1 MPSTHRRNRLL
12 LFAFLILTSLGLG
25 AQNKPV
31 TIKVENTP
39 VSTVLA
45 QIVKQ
50 TGYLFV
56 YEETDIDTA
65 RKVTLDVKDAPTHQV
80 LHSIFPSSTTV
91 KWSFKGHNITLT
103 TKKHKKN
110 TKTEKKTGKR
120 TISGSVKDGKDGEP
134 LIGAVVRVQGGDRS
148 EAALVDVDGNFTINI
163 DDSDGRKPVL
173 EVSYVGYKPREVPVG
188 GMTSIDIDMTGAQ
201 NTLDE
206 VIVVGSGT
214 QKKVSV
220 TGAISTVSGLDLK
233 TPSTTLSR
241 AIGGRIAGV
250 ITKQTSGEPGTG
262 SEFYIR
268 GISTFGG
275 KTTPLILLDDVEINA
290 SDLDFIPAE
299 NIESFTVLKDASATA
314 IYGAR
319 GANGVMIVTTKGG
332 EFNSKTKINVNVEN
346 TFNFINKVPEFIGAV
361 DFMNFYNDVARFRD
375 RGQQYS
381 QVAIDRTASKVNPYL
396 YPDVNWTKEM
406 LRDWCMRQ
414 RANLNVSGGG
424 SKAKYYMSLE
434 FTHENGLQKSEKNY
448 SWDNNQQIYNY
459 TFQNNIS
466 YKLTPTTNVSLNMN
480 TQIRQLSHPDF
491 ATETVIGWVG
501 KKANPVDF
509 PVYYPNGPDGS
520 IRYASRR
527 ISSGFLDNPKQMMNS
542 SFYEENSNTVN
553 AVLKIDQDLSFIT
566 KGLKINAWVNWKNYS
581 KDYVQKKMYP
591 YIYYMPVDDATD
603 PTAPFE
609 PIVQNPDANQFVSI
623 AGNHPSGDRTF
634 ELQANVNYARR
645 FGKHDFTAM
654 AMYRMREY
662 RSSHFSSASASVY
675 PKRNQGI
682 SGRLTYNYDYRY
694 LLEFNFGYNGTE
706 RLHKSHRFGFFPA
719 ASIGWVV
726 SGEKFWEPL
735 AKTITHLK
743 LRGSYGLVGS
753 DDLASPNGTYFL
765 YQDLIYHDNLNFWN
779 WYSGDGDN
787 SYTGGG
793 PLLRYYALT
802 DVVWEKSKKLDIGLD
817 MTLWGK
823 LNLTLEYFREDRYDI
838 FMERESWPWSLGYGM
853 AIPWGNIGKAL
864 NQGFEASIN
873 LNHALSKDLSFSF
886 QANFTYAQNKYVYKD
901 EPSYQ
906 YPWKR
911 VTGEPLDGYRI
922 EGYIAEGLFR
932 SQEEID
938 NSPVQQVGTSPVK
951 VGDIKYRDLNGD
963 GKVNAD
969 DRTMISKYGKNP
981 RLMYGFGGTVNWK
994 KWDFGFFFTGTGCR
1008 TISIADKVDPGQ
1020 ATNGQNLNVFKWVY
1034 NNYFD
1039 PDKGN
1044 FDAAYPLPGLTSVDI
1059 SNNTVNSTYWLRN
1072 ASYLRLRN
1080 LELGWSFKYGRIY
1093 VNGVDLLCFSKFK
1106 LWDPELDGPY
1116 KYPLQKSVNVGV
1128 QFNL

>member
-1 MPSTHRRNRLL
+1 MPQIIRKTRFL
-12 LFAFLILTSLGLG
+12 LFAFLILASTGLR
-25 AQNKPV
+25 AQNKTV
-31 TIKVENTP
+31 TIKVDNVP
-39 VSTVLA
+39 VSSVLA

-56 YEETDIDTA
+56 YEEADIDTN
-65 RKVTLDVKDAPTHQV
+65 RKVSLDVKDVPTNQV
-80 LHSIFPSSTTV
+80 LKTIFPPSSLV
-91 KWSFKGHNITLT
+91 KWSLKDHNITLAS
-103 TKKHKKN
+103 KKKKSAP
-110 TKTEKKTGKR
+110 KKEQQGGKR
-120 TISGSVKDGKDGEP
+120 TITGSVKDGKDGEP
-134 LIGAVVRVQGGDRS
+134 LIGAVVSVQGGERNQS
-148 EAALVDVDGNFTINI
+148 ALVDVDGNFSITV
-163 DDSDGRKPVL
+163 DDSNGKKPVL
-173 EVSYVGYKPREVPVG
+173 EVTYVGYNKREVPVG
-188 GMTSIDIDMTGAQ
+188 GISSIDIDMTGAS

-214 QKKVSV
+214 QKKISV
-220 TGAISTVSGLDLK
+220 TGSISTVTGLDLK

-241 AIGGRIAGV
+241 TIGGRIAGV

-275 KTTPLILLDDVEINA
+275 TPTPLILLDDVEITA
-290 SDLDFIPAE
+290 TDLDFIPAE

-319 GANGVMIVTTKGG
+319 GANGVMIITTKGG

-346 TFNFINKVPEFIGAV
+346 SFNFINQAPEFVGAV
-361 DFMNFYNDVARFRD
+361 DFMNFYNKASAYRD

-381 QVAIDRTASKVNPYL
+381 EIAIQRTADRVNPYL
-396 YPDVNWTKEM
+396 YPDVNWTKEL

-434 FTHENGLQKSEKNY
+434 FQHENGLQKTERHY
-448 SWDNNQQIYNY
+448 SWNNNQQLYNY

-480 TQIRQLSHPDF
+480 TQIRQQSHPNYLS
-491 ATETVIGWVG
+491 ETTIRWIGLN
-501 KKANPVDF
+501 ANPVDF
-509 PVYYPNGPDGS
+509 PVYYPNGPDGE
-520 IRYASRR
+520 IRYASKRV
-527 ISSGFLDNPKQMMNS
+527 SSGYLTNPKAEMNKS
-542 SFYEENSNTVN
+542 WYQENTNTVN
-553 AVLKIDQDLSFIT
+553 AVLKVDQDLSFIT
-566 KGLKINAWVNWKNYS
+566 KGLKLNAWVNWKNYS
-581 KDYVQKKMYP
+581 KDWVGRYIEP
-591 YIYYMPVDDATD
+591 YIYYMAVDDTTD
-603 PTAPFE
+603 PTMSFE
-609 PIVQNPDANQFVSI
+609 PVIQNPTANQFVVPT
-623 AGNHPSGDRTF
+623 GTHPSGNHTF
-634 ELQANVNYARR
+634 ELQANLNWARR
-645 FGKHDFTAM
+645 FNLHDLTVMF
-654 AMYRMREY
+654 MYRMREY
-662 RSSHFSSASASVY
+662 RGQESAY

-694 LLEFNFGYNGTE
+694 LFEFNFGYNGTE

-726 SGEKFWEPL
+726 SNEAFWEPIR
-735 AKTITHLK
+735 KTVTHLK

-765 YQDLIYHDNLNFWN
+765 YQDLIYHDNLNFWTWN
-779 WYSGDGDN
+779 SGDGDN

-793 PLLRYYALT
+793 PLVRYYALT

-817 MTLWGK
+817 LTLWGK

-838 FMERESWPWSLGYGM
+838 FMERASWPWSLGYGM
-853 AIPWGNIGKAL
+853 AIPWGNVGKAL
-864 NQGFEASIN
+864 NRGFEASGN
-873 LNHALSKDLSFSF
+873 YNYAFNKDLSVSV
-886 QANFTYAQNKYVYKD
+886 QANVTYAQNKYVYKD
-901 EPSYQ
+901 EPNYE

-911 VTGEPLDGYRI
+911 ITGEPLDGYRI
-922 EGYIAEGLFR
+922 MGYISDGLFT

-938 NSPVQQVGTSPVK
+938 NSPVQQVGTSTPR

-963 GKVNAD
+963 GKINSD
-969 DRTMISKYGKNP
+969 DKTMISKYGKNP

-994 KWDFGFFFTGTGCR
+994 AWDFGFFFTGTGCR
-1008 TISIADKVDPGQ
+1008 KICIANTVDPQ
-1020 ATNGQNLNVFKWVY
+1020 QSTKGQNLNVFKWVFD
-1034 NNYFD
+1034 NYFD
-1039 PDKGN
+1039 PEKGN
-1044 FDAAYPLPGLTSVDI
+1044 FDAQYPLPGLSTADI
-1059 SNNTVNSTYWLRN
+1059 SNNTVNSTYWLRD

-1080 LELGWSFKYGRIY
+1080 LELGFTFKYGRVY

-1116 KYPLQKSVNVGV
+1116 KYPLQKSVNVGI

>member
-1 MPSTHRRNRLL
+1 MPQTIRKTRLL
-12 LFAFLILTSLGLG
+12 LVAFLILASTGLK

-31 TIKVENTP
+31 TLKVDNVP
-39 VSTVLA
+39 VSAVLA

-56 YEETDIDTA
+56 YEESDIDTN
-65 RKVTLDVKDAPTHQV
+65 RKVSVDVNNIPTSQV
-80 LHSIFPSSTTV
+80 LHTIFPSGTSV
-91 KWSFKGHNITLT
+91 KWALKGHNITLT
-103 TKKHKKN
+103 SKKRKN
-110 TKTEKKTGKR
+110 AGKSEKKGGKR
-120 TISGSVKDGKDGEP
+120 TITGSVKDGKDGEP
-134 LIGAVVRVQGGDRS
+134 LIGAVVRVQGEDRT
-148 EAALVDVDGNFTINI
+148 AATLVDVDGNFTINI
-163 DDSDGRKPVL
+163 DDSDGKKPVL
-173 EVSYVGYKPREVPVG
+173 EVSYVGYNKREVPVG
-188 GMTSIDIDMTGAQ
+188 GLTSIDIDMTGAS

-220 TGAISTVSGLDLK
+220 TGAISTVSGLELK

-241 AIGGRIAGV
+241 ALGGRIAGV

-275 KTTPLILLDDVEINA
+275 KATPLILLDDVEITA
-290 SDLDFIPAE
+290 TDLDFIPAE

-346 TFNFINKVPEFIGAV
+346 SFNFISNPPKFIGAV

-381 QVAIDRTASKVNPYL
+381 DIAIERTASKVNPYL
-396 YPDVNWTKEM
+396 YPDVNWTKEL

-434 FTHENGLQKSEKNY
+434 FQHENGLQKSDNFY
-448 SWDNNQQIYNY
+448 SWRNNQELYNY

-466 YKLTPTTNVSLNMN
+466 YKLTSSTNVSLNMN
-480 TQIRQLSHPDF
+480 TQIRQQSHPNF
-491 ATETVIGWVG
+491 ASETTIKWIGLN
-501 KKANPVDF
+501 ANPVDF
-509 PVYYPNGPDGS
+509 PVYYPAGEDGKP
-520 IRYASRR
+520 RYASRR
-527 ISSGFLDNPKQMMNS
+527 SGSGFLKNPKAEMNKTW
-542 SFYEENSNTVN
+542 YQENTNTVN
-553 AVLKIDQDLSFIT
+553 AVLKIDQNLDFIT

-581 KDYVQKKMYP
+581 KNWVGREVSP
-591 YIYYMPVDDATD
+591 YIYYMPVDDSID
-603 PTAPFE
+603 PTEPFE
-609 PIVQNPDANQFVSI
+609 PSIQNPDASQFVVLSGTHPT
-623 AGNHPSGDRTF
+623 GNHTF
-634 ELQANVNYARR
+634 EMQANLNWARR

-654 AMYRMREY
+654 VMYRMREY
-662 RSSHFSSASASVY
+662 RGDESVY
-675 PKRNQGI
+675 PKRNQGV
-682 SGRLTYNYDYRY
+682 SGRFTYNYDYRY
-694 LLEFNFGYNGTE
+694 LFECNFGYNGTE

-719 ASIGWVV
+719 VSLGWVV
-726 SGEKFWEPL
+726 SNEAFWEPL
-735 AKTITHLK
+735 RKTVTHLK

-765 YQDLIYHDNLNFWN
+765 YQDLIYHDKINFWT

-802 DVVWEKSKKLDIGLD
+802 DVVWEKSRKLDIGLD
-817 MTLWGK
+817 LTLWGK
-823 LNLTLEYFREDRYDI
+823 LNLTMEYFRENRYDI
-838 FMERESWPWSLGYGM
+838 FMERASWPWSLGYGM

-864 NQGFEASIN
+864 NQGFEISTN
-873 LNHALSKDLSFSF
+873 WNHALSKELSISV
-886 QANFTYAQNKYVYKD
+886 QGNLTYAQNKYVYKD
-901 EPSYQ
+901 EPNYE

-911 VTGEPLDGYRI
+911 ITGTPLDGYRI
-922 EGYIAEGLFR
+922 NGYIAEGLFT

-938 NSPVQQVGTSPVK
+938 NSPVQQIGTSTVR

-963 GKVNAD
+963 GKINSD
-969 DRTMISKYGKNP
+969 DKTLISKYGKNP

-994 KWDFGFFFTGTGCR
+994 RWDFGFFFTGTGCR
-1008 TISIADKVDPGQ
+1008 TICIAGAVDPHQ
-1020 ATNGQNLNVFKWVY
+1020 SSSGQNLNVFEWVHD
-1034 NNYFD
+1034 NYFD

-1044 FDAAYPLPGLTSVDI
+1044 FDAKYPLPGLTDADN
-1059 SNNTVNSTYWLRN
+1059 SNNTVNSTYWLRD

-1080 LELGWSFKYGRIY
+1080 LELGYTFKYGRIY

-1116 KYPLQKSVNVGV
+1116 KYPLQKTVNVGV
-1128 QFNL
+1128 QFTL